1 MFKNNVFYGLAWG
14 IAIPLLTFGV
24 LYGFYLALIQSP
36 NLASLSFRFSTIA
49 LFSICA
55 NLVPVFVAN
64 KRKMDEFIRGIM
76 FPTVLGSFVWF
87 FIFDPMQ
94 LFGS

>member
-1 MFKNNVFYGLAWG
+1 
-14 IAIPLLTFGV
+14 
-24 LYGFYLALIQSP
+24 
-36 NLASLSFRFSTIA
+36 
-49 LFSICA
+49 
-55 NLVPVFVAN
+55 
-64 KRKMDEFIRGIM
+64 MDEFIRGIM

>member
-14 IAIPLLTFGV
+14 ILVPLLTLGV

-36 NLASLSFRFSTIA
+36 NLASLSFRLSTIA

-55 NLVPVFVAN
+55 NLIPVFVAN

-76 FPTVLGSFVWF
+76 FPTVLGSFIWF
-87 FIFDPMQ
+87 FLFAPMN
-94 LFGS
+94 LFGA